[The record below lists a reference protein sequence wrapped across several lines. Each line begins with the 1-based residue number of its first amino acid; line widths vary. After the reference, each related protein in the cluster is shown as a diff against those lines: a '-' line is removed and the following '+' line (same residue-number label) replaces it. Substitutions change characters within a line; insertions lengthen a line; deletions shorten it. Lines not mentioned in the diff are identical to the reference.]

1 MLGVKPVPEIVTPV
15 VIVPATML
23 EAPSV
28 TAGVPRIVNS
38 LLAVLPAASVTA
50 MTSTPAAVVDGTTN
64 PTWFAMYKSP
74 VALVTTFV

>member
-1 MLGVKPVPEIVTPV
+1 MLGVKPVPAIVTPV
-15 VIVPATML
+15 AIVPATML

-28 TAGVPRIVNS
+28 TAGVPRIVSS

-64 PTWFAMYKSP
+64 PTWLVVYKLP
-74 VALVTTFV
+74 VAPVTTLV